1 MRPSLIPGMRPGAMP
16 PARPGT
22 IPARPTG
29 PLPTTAPPRQAAQPV
44 GRTLMGVPAANIP
57 IPGVMR
63 RWGVWWGVVGSLVKV
78 IGWWRFGLVTIVA
91 RRMVSVGV
99 AAVVRVGMVA

>member
-1 MRPSLIPGMRPGAMP
+1 LENGDGERRVCVVASCSSGVLGSGAKSSKRSACSWDDGGLAGTVVSNPS
-16 PARPGT
+16 
-22 IPARPTG
+22 
-29 PLPTTAPPRQAAQPV
+29 
-44 GRTLMGVPAANIP
+44 VPAP

>member
-1 MRPSLIPGMRPGAMP
+1 
-16 PARPGT
+16 
-22 IPARPTG
+22 
-29 PLPTTAPPRQAAQPV
+29 
-44 GRTLMGVPAANIP
+44 
-57 IPGVMR
+57 
-63 RWGVWWGVVGSLVKV
+63 LVKV